1 MVWELREGLIDGDG
15 SGEYFQFPELIVSV
29 VFNIFSI
36 GGFEE
41 GNLLFKSSPFLK
53 ESFFP
58 VDLLNLF
65 RLEIVLLL

>member
-1 MVWELREGLIDGDG
+1 
-15 SGEYFQFPELIVSV
+15 
-29 VFNIFSI
+29 VFNIFGI

-41 GNLLFKSSPFLK
+41 GNLLLKPSPFLE